1 MTDKIQEQIS
11 ALVDDE
17 IHDTELKTI
26 ISEMTK
32 NQAAAECWQRYNL
45 ISDVLRNNLPDAVE
59 PDLAL
64 RVQQALENEPTV
76 LAPQPQRMWIPAKML
91 PALKQVGGM
100 AVAASVAVVM
110 VVSLQNNQQG
120 GLDAGHPVVQQQE
133 RMPSS
138 ASATLVADVEQ
149 SAVQPQQPVSIS
161 SRPVLVAD
169 TERPQPVAVSPQAF
183 DPRFESY
190 LINHSEYAVTTGMLP
205 YSRVV
210 GSVTSTTQRASGE

>member
-17 IHDTELKTI
+17 IHDTELKTVI
-26 ISEMTK
+26 TELTK
-32 NQAAAECWQRYNL
+32 NKASAECWQRYNL
-45 ISDVLRNNLPDAVE
+45 ISDALRNNLPDAVE
-59 PDLAL
+59 PDLAR
-64 RVQQALENEPTV
+64 RVQLALENEPTV
-76 LAPQPQRMWIPAKML
+76 LAPQRMRIPAKML

-110 VVSLQNNQQG
+110 VVSLQNDQQS
-120 GLDAGHPVVQQQE
+120 GLDAGQQMVQQQKTAP
-133 RMPSS
+133 PS
-138 ASATLVADVEQ
+138 APATLVADVEQ
-149 SAVQPQQPVSIS
+149 PAVQPQQPVAVS

-169 TERPQPVAVSPQAF
+169 IERPQPVAVSPQAF

-205 YSRVV
+205 YARVV
-210 GSVTSTTQRASGE
+210 ESTAGPAQRAGGE